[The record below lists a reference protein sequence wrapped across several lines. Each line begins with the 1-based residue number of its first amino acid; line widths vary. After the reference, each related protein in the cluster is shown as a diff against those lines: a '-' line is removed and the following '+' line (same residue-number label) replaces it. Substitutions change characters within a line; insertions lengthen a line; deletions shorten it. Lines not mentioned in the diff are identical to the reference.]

1 MHGHTNIKLFS
12 LFTLPI
18 KYNREQV
25 TEYMSDIFGIVSA
38 YEDEG
43 FWKITVLILVSQKS
57 AVETTKSV
65 HVKTAYFNVLLTVH
79 LSIILAINQ
88 LNTKNLVL

>member
-25 TEYMSDIFGIVSA
+25 TGYMNDIFGMVSA
-38 YEDEG
+38 YEDVG
-43 FWKITVLILVSQKS
+43 FWKISVLLLVSKKY
-57 AVETTKSV
+57 AVKTAKSV
-65 HVKTAYFNVLLTVH
+65 HVKTSNFNVLLTV
-79 LSIILAINQ
+79 LSSTILIINQ
-88 LNTKNLVL
+88 LNAQIFVL

>member
-1 MHGHTNIKLFS
+1 MHGHNIKPFS

-25 TEYMSDIFGIVSA
+25 TEYMSDNFGIVSA

-43 FWKITVLILVSQKS
+43 F
-57 AVETTKSV
+57 
-65 HVKTAYFNVLLTVH
+65 
-79 LSIILAINQ
+79 
-88 LNTKNLVL
+88 

>member
-1 MHGHTNIKLFS
+1 MHGHNIKPFS

-25 TEYMSDIFGIVSA
+25 TEYMSDNFGIVSA

-43 FWKITVLILVSQKS
+43 FWKISVLILVSKKS
-57 AVETTKSV
+57 AVKTAKSV
-65 HVKTAYFNVLLTVH
+65 HVKTAYFEVLLTVH
-79 LSIILAINQ
+79 LSIIFVINQ
-88 LNTKNLVL
+88 LNAQILVL